1 MFVTRVLNNVD
12 VPLTEGDVF
21 LLSGLAGQERRVV
34 IENLDT
40 ANTLTF
46 RFQESAS
53 GQPGTFTDIETNT
66 PVSPGARA
74 TRILTSNVWYK
85 MVGLGLLKVAIRLD
99 YEVATPPAPPTVDA
113 SR

>member
-1 MFVTRVLNNVD
+1 MFVTRFLPQVD

-21 LLSGLAGQERRVV
+21 LIQGLAGQERRVV
-34 IENLDT
+34 IENLDA

-66 PVSPGARA
+66 AVSPGARA
-74 TRILTSNVWYK
+74 TRILTTNVFYK
-85 MVGLGLLKVAIRLD
+85 MLGLGLLKIAIKLD
-99 YEVATPPAPPTVDA
+99 FEVADLAAPPTLVA
-113 SR
+113 Q